1 MKKIYIGIDPD
12 TDKSGFAIWNP
23 ETKNLELFCLPF
35 FKIFETLK
43 AKKTLNHL
51 IVIVDAGWLNKKNNF
66 RQKYLCKKTNTYKD
80 YTLGTKE
87 KMSVDTGANHQTGK
101 LIIEMCK
108 FLGVEV
114 KEHKPVKSKIDH
126 ETFVKITGYTGRTN
140 QEKRDAGML
149 VFGK

>member
-1 MKKIYIGIDPD
+1 MKKIYVGIDPD

-23 ETKNLELFCLPF
+23 ETKNLELFCLTF

-51 IVIVDAGWLNKKNNF
+51 IVIVDAGWLNKSNF
-66 RQKYLCKKTNTYKD
+66 HVTGTNKRVN
-80 YTLGTKE
+80 GKIGE
-87 KMSVDTGANHQTGK
+87 RVGANHQTGK
-101 LIIEMCK
+101 LLYQMCK
-108 FLGVEV
+108 FLGIEV
-114 KEHKPVKSKIDH
+114 FLHCPRKAKIDH
-126 ETFVKITGYTGRTN
+126 ENFVKITGYTGRTN